1 MHERTSRHVP
11 AGALMRG
18 TGLPAAGTALV
29 LGPLLALLLCGAAAA
44 EQAAGT
50 VTGVWGDVTR
60 KRIGAERT
68 EQVRPRDAYRVG
80 EVLATGRG
88 SAAQLALSDETFL
101 NLAADSAVRVNQ
113 YAFAPATLRRTARVK
128 VLRGLVRVVLFRP
141 RSADSL
147 FHLETGQAV
156 VLPDMIADVV
166 LEAREGETF
175 VAVLGGSAAVKN
187 ASSYV
192 IGEMRLGMHQS
203 IVIRP
208 KTRPEQP
215 STLRQEEQR
224 SLLNRLRVP

>member
-1 MHERTSRHVP
+1 MHELKSRSFR
-11 AGALMRG
+11 AG
-18 TGLPAAGTALV
+18 ALV
-29 LGPLLALLLCGAAAA
+29 LGPLLLLLLCGAAAPPD
-44 EQAAGT
+44 QAAGA
-50 VTGVWGDVTR
+50 VTGVRGSVTR
-60 KRIGAERT
+60 KRLGAERT
-68 EQVRPRDAYRVG
+68 EQVRPRDVYRVG
-80 EVLATGRG
+80 EVLATGSG

-113 YAFAPATLRRTARVK
+113 YSFDPATLRRTARVK
-128 VLRGLVRVVLFRP
+128 VLRGLARVVLFRP

-147 FHLETGQAV
+147 FHLETAEAI

-166 LEAREGETF
+166 VEARDGETF

-203 IVIRP
+203 VVIRP

-215 STLRQEEQR
+215 AALRQEEQHR
-224 SLLNRLRVP
+224 LLGRLRVP